1 MPPCAAA
8 REAARMVRGGDAI
21 MAGRRE
27 TRAGR
32 PQRLCGAATAL
43 VAAMAAPGCNKVQ
56 PAIVTAPAE
65 VAPLRV
71 TTAVAQTRAAAV
83 RGAPAPFPLE
93 PRGAAYADPG
103 ATADALD
110 PLAGPAQT
118 TAMASAEA
126 PLSSVPDEPP
136 PLLKVAK
143 PPRPTTFAASHTSIS
158 AGGSAPA
165 IAGPADLTGAKPGE
179 ATEVAGRPATGAP
192 AANFDIAI
200 SSAATYVEDL
210 PSTGSADIASAAT
223 AQDTSQAYI
232 SQISDEV
239 RAAYIAQVDGASSAS
254 RLAVRSGDTVL
265 GAVEFQVADGAVS
278 VRIGQILDLFES
290 GMEQA
295 RFAELRQSEAS
306 QQFVSL
312 ERIQAAGIP
321 LEYNAAY
328 VELTLDRVR
337 G

>member
-1 MPPCAAA
+1 M
-8 REAARMVRGGDAI
+8 
-21 MAGRRE
+21 
-27 TRAGR
+27 
-32 PQRLCGAATAL
+32 
-43 VAAMAAPGCNKVQ
+43 
-56 PAIVTAPAE
+56 
-65 VAPLRV
+65 
-71 TTAVAQTRAAAV
+71 
-83 RGAPAPFPLE
+83 
-93 PRGAAYADPG
+93 
-103 ATADALD
+103 
-110 PLAGPAQT
+110 
-118 TAMASAEA
+118 
-126 PLSSVPDEPP
+126 
-136 PLLKVAK
+136 
-143 PPRPTTFAASHTSIS
+143 
-158 AGGSAPA
+158 
-165 IAGPADLTGAKPGE
+165 
-179 ATEVAGRPATGAP
+179 
-192 AANFDIAI
+192 
-200 SSAATYVEDL
+200 SSAATVAAYVEDL

-328 VELTLDRVR
+328 DELTLDRVR